1 MHVSLPRPRDSEYPI
16 DNIEWVLADAWV
28 LAAARLSG
36 SMEQRAGLFDLVVA
50 CDAVN
55 HLIVSRQELE
65 HAMSMLVGADLM
77 VADEA
82 GIAVTPAGRELVAQ
96 AGRSMLDT
104 APGDGHGRKSPE
116 VRIQALFR
124 LLGDLPVTPVPFELD
139 PRTYEAA
146 CLEYRHTRWTEF
158 RKSERRF

>member
-1 MHVSLPRPRDSEYPI
+1 MTLPRPRDSEHSV
-16 DNIEWVLADAWV
+16 DNMEWVLADAWV

-65 HAMSMLVGADLM
+65 HAMSLLVGADLM
-77 VADEA
+77 VADAE
-82 GIAVTPAGRELVAQ
+82 GIAVTPAGRALVAR
-96 AGRSMLDT
+96 AGRAVLNPVPAD
-104 APGDGHGRKSPE
+104 AARKAHDL
-116 VRIQALFR
+116 RIQVLFR
-124 LLGDLPVTPVPFELD
+124 LLADLPLTPIPFELD